1 MKTLIVTGS
10 ASGIGF
16 EIAKYFLEREYRVVF
31 SDLNKEALDK
41 TLATFTDSKY
51 SSNCFGVV
59 CDVAN
64 EEDVK
69 NLVQKSHS
77 HFGSIDVFINNAGL
91 QYVANIEDFPTS
103 KFKQMIDVMLV
114 GSFLCSKAV
123 VPIMKRQQFGR
134 IINMASINGL
144 IGFAG
149 KAAYNSA
156 KHGIIGL
163 TKVIA
168 LECAAHGITANAI
181 CPGYIDTP
189 LVRGQMQDLAK
200 TRGVSLEQVLDEVL
214 FPLIPQKKLVDIA
227 DVAALAFFL
236 AQDCAKNITGTNMI
250 IDGGYTAQ

>member
-1 MKTLIVTGS
+1 MKTLVITGS

-16 EIAKYFLEREYRVVF
+16 EIAKYFLQREHNVVF
-31 SDLNKEALDK
+31 SDINEENLDK
-41 TLATFTDSKY
+41 AIKSLDS
-51 SSNCFGVV
+51 SEASRAISIP
-59 CDVAN
+59 CDVSN
-64 EEDVK
+64 EDSVS
-69 NLVQKSHS
+69 NLVKKAKER
-77 HFGSIDVFINNAGL
+77 FGAIDIFINNAGL
-91 QYVANIEDFPTS
+91 QYVANVEDFPTT
-103 KFKQMIDVMLV
+103 KFRQMIDVMLV
-114 GSFLCSKAV
+114 GAFLCSKAV
-123 VPIMKRQQFGR
+123 LPDMKQRGFGR

-168 LECAAHGITANAI
+168 LECAQFGVTCNAI

-214 FPLIPQKKLVDIA
+214 FPLIPQKKLVDIE
-227 DVAALAFFL
+227 DVAALAYFL
-236 AQDCAKNITGTNMI
+236 SGDNAKNITGANMV
-250 IDGGYTAQ
+250 IDCGYTAQ